1 MFCIHIAATLNKI
14 KHFFQLPKHASISP
28 KCSDLLF
35 SLLKYNPDE
44 RIGFDAFYKHEF
56 LDLIHVPTIEN
67 YLHSVN
73 LIEEAIELDKKKQYS
88 ESLPKYREAIRYLEA
103 FIPSETDV
111 NRRAVLEL
119 RLKEYVT
126 WADTLE
132 QVLAGGTSIP
142 SSSCQTLPLNENQ
155 YRTLY
160 ELSAVTP
167 KLMTGLEIGCMGEM
181 YLAEGRKTLA
191 LEKLTAALQVLIPS
205 LETEP
210 SGPRKEMLHSQV
222 IAGLLLFLTCNLR

>member
-1 MFCIHIAATLNKI
+1 MKLTY
-14 KHFFQLPKHASISP
+14 FQLPKHASISP

-56 LDLIHVPTIEN
+56 LDLIHVPTIDN
-67 YLHSVN
+67 YLHAVN
-73 LIEEAIELDKKKQYS
+73 LIQEAIELDKKKQYS
-88 ESLPKYREAIRYLEA
+88 ESLPKYREAIKYLDA
-103 FIPSETDV
+103 FIPSETDL

-119 RLKEYVT
+119 RLGEYVK
-126 WADTLE
+126 WADALE
-132 QVLAGGTSIP
+132 QVITGAANAP
-142 SSSCQTLPLNENQ
+142 KSSLQTLPLSENQ
-155 YRTLY
+155 CKTLY

-181 YLAEGRKTLA
+181 YLAEGRKNLA
-191 LEKLTAALQVLIPS
+191 LEKLTAALQVLIPA

-222 IAGLLLFLTCNLR
+222 ITLYQLIN